1 MDDLYQG
8 WSGLEDAFS
17 RLEELVLAP
26 LVAGRTARFEAYDWA
41 GTAALPDATTAEPAA
56 RLAGRVAAERND
68 ASGLATRPGP
78 GAGIVIEPG
87 ELLVVE
93 GCGCAPRAAER
104 WIDTLVWWDGP
115 WPRRRAA
122 VVARDGV
129 AVDGEIDA
137 WEAATQRH
145 YRRERTRQR
154 ADLRLVRGGGPR

>member
-26 LVAGRTARFEAYDWA
+26 LAAGRTAYFEAYDWA
-41 GTAALPDATTAEPAA
+41 SGAAVAGATAA
-56 RLAGRVAAERND
+56 RLASRVAAQRND
-68 ASGLATRPGP
+68 ASALATRPGP
-78 GAGIVIEPG
+78 GAGIVVEPSA
-87 ELLVVE
+87 LVVVE

-115 WPRRRAA
+115 WPGRRAA
-122 VVARDGV
+122 VVARDGP
-129 AVDGEIDA
+129 AVEGEIDA